1 MEKLLVALKAVADP
15 TRLRLLAIS
24 SKSALS
30 VSELTEI
37 MGQSQ
42 PIISRHLKLLYDAG
56 LLDRFREG
64 KSVYYRLSD
73 DGYRE
78 GNTARMILS
87 LVPMNSFEIE
97 RDSLRLEEIILSRG
111 ARAAEYFRQHAGE
124 WESIR
129 SLYVEEEKVE
139 ELLLD
144 RFPEHVENL
153 LDIGTGTGRMLQV
166 FADRV
171 GRGIGVDTS
180 YEMLSLA
187 RAALEKNEIR
197 HCHVRYG
204 DMYRLPQININF
216 NIIVV
221 HQVLRYSQDPAAV
234 VDEASKVLEPNGK
247 MFVVDFAPHSV
258 EVLKEEH
265 AHRWLG
271 FDDRE
276 VLSWC
281 KKAGLAIEETHELFG
296 EPITLKFW
304 VLSKPKPLNQD
315 ASNRIQDGFA
325 RSNQEIWK

>member
-1 MEKLLVALKAVADP
+1 MDNLLTALKAVADP
-15 TRLRLLAIS
+15 TRLRLLAITA
-24 SKSALS
+24 KSALS

-37 MGQSQ
+37 MGQGQ
-42 PIISRHLKLLYDAG
+42 PIISRHLKLLFEAG

-78 GNTARMILS
+78 GNTARKILS
-87 LVPMNSFEIE
+87 LLPMNSLEVE
-97 RDSLRLEEIILSRG
+97 RDSVRLEEINLLRSV
-111 ARAAEYFRQHAGE
+111 RATEYFRQNAEDWG
-124 WESIR
+124 SIR
-129 SLYVEEEKVE
+129 SLYVDEQKVE

-144 RFPEHVENL
+144 RIPDHVENL
-153 LDIGTGTGRMLQV
+153 LDIGTGTGRMLEV

-171 GRGIGVDTS
+171 GRGIGVDNS

-187 RAALEKNEIR
+187 RAALEQRDIR

-204 DMYRLPQININF
+204 DMYRLPLIDVNF

-234 VDEASKVLEPNGK
+234 IAEASRVLQPNGLV
-247 MFVVDFAPHSV
+247 FVVDFAPHSV
-258 EVLKEEH
+258 EVLKEKH
-265 AHRWLG
+265 AHQWLG

-276 VLSWC
+276 ALSWC
-281 KKAGLAIEETHELFG
+281 NKAGLTIKETHELLG
-296 EPITLKFW
+296 EPVTLKVW
-304 VLSKPKPLNQD
+304 ILTKPEPLSHHTVTSVQD
-315 ASNRIQDGFA
+315 RFA